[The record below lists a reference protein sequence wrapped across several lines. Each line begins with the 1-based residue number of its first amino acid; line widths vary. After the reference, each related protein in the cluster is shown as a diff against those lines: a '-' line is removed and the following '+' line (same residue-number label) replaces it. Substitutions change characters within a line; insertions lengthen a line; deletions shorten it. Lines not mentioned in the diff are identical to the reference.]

1 MNFSR
6 FTILTLALSLLLSAC
21 APGSATSAGPTPIA
35 AAYLTTDYID
45 AASLRNQLAF
55 GTLKLS
61 GTANA
66 ITPEQA
72 KQLLPLWQ
80 ALLSLTGSDTT
91 AEAELTALQ
100 DQVVQTMTSEQLQA
114 IAAMQITNADL
125 SAFYA
130 EHGIILPTPLPGATK
145 VPGSN
150 SELTQ
155 AEKEAARATAQALGT
170 PVGTGSGAGVASKT
184 LLFEKVIELLTEI
197 SE

>member
-21 APGSATSAGPTPIA
+21 VPGSATSAAPTSIA

-61 GTANA
+61 DTANA

-114 IAAMQITNADL
+114 IAAMQIT
-125 SAFYA
+125 
-130 EHGIILPTPLPGATK
+130 
-145 VPGSN
+145 
-150 SELTQ
+150 
-155 AEKEAARATAQALGT
+155 
-170 PVGTGSGAGVASKT
+170 
-184 LLFEKVIELLTEI
+184 
-197 SE
+197 